1 MAVLSQ
7 NGGGIHYEKENVS
20 IIHGSSHGRS
30 LAGCSSGAKETETT
44 AAASEAGAE
53 TAAESEG
60 ETAAEDAEEEKTA
73 EGGTLIMGTNAT
85 FRHTSTMRETRL

>member
-1 MAVLSQ
+1 MAA
-7 NGGGIHYEKENVS
+7 
-20 IIHGSSHGRS
+20 S

-73 EGGTLIMGTNAT
+73 EGGTLIMVQTLPS
-85 FRHTSTMRETRL
+85 RHTSTTRETRL

>member
-1 MAVLSQ
+1 MAVLM
-7 NGGGIHYEKENVS
+7 VA
-20 IIHGSSHGRS
+20 S

-60 ETAAEDAEEEKTA
+60 ETAAGGRRGGEDCERRNPDY
-73 EGGTLIMGTNAT
+73 GTNAT
-85 FRHTSTMRETRL
+85 FPPYEYYVGRRDCRNRRRDCPGYRREAGHGGNG